1 MNGAGMK
8 RLAMT
13 IAALAGLGVLAGCGG
28 VPKERGIC
36 PRVAILA
43 DAGKITKF
51 RPGAPETPE
60 NVMFR
65 GQMREIRITCKYN
78 DSQLLELE
86 ADVIVTMVLEK
97 GPAMSG
103 ETAELPYFVTVTD
116 RRGTVLS
123 KREFALR
130 VGFSGNRAVEH
141 TEKSWQFYRLR
152 RGYSGIEYE
161 TWAGFQLDERQLE
174 FNRRTA
180 SQQ

>member
-1 MNGAGMK
+1 MK
-8 RLAMT
+8 RLGV
-13 IAALAGLGVLAGCGG
+13 AAAGLLGLGLALAGCGG
-28 VPKERGIC
+28 IPKERGIC

-60 NVMFR
+60 NVMFT

-78 DSQLLELE
+78 DQQLLELE
-86 ADVIVTMVLEK
+86 ADVIVSMVLEK

-103 ETAELPYFVTVTD
+103 EVAELPYFVTVTD

-123 KREFALR
+123 KREFPLR
-130 VGFSGNRAVEH
+130 ISFSGNRAVEH

-161 TWAGFQLDERQLE
+161 TWVGYQLDERQLE
-174 FNRRTA
+174 YNRRSA
-180 SQQ
+180 SR